1 MTEKYLVWFETY
13 PELFTS
19 TEITSP
25 ADDQVFSD
33 GPTEE
38 DCPIGE
44 MIKSINPQRA
54 RCDVADINKSES
66 LGDNQ

>member
-1 MTEKYLVWFETY
+1 MAEEYGIWFETY
-13 PELFTS
+13 PEPFAP

-44 MIKSINPQRA
+44 IIKSIKQQRA
-54 RCDVADINKSES
+54 RCDAADINRSES
-66 LGDNQ
+66 LGGKQ